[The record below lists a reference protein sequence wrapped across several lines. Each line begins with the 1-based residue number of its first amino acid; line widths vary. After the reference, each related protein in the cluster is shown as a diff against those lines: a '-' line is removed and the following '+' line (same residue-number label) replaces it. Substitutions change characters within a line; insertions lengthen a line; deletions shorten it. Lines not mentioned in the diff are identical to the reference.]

1 MPKSPTMKKTSE
13 MCEALKRRLGL
24 RQFIA
29 RYPYEI
35 FSKGQTIILQNETPP
50 GVFVIESGKAKTYTI
65 TSDGHEQL
73 ISIHSKGEDIPIGFA
88 FGLIEKTKYFYEAY
102 TKCTIRVIPKDAFLK
117 HIRSDVDFMHQMYA
131 NNVEQLSF
139 TLSRIHALEQP
150 RASNKVALTL
160 IYLADRLLPKSWA
173 GPKSKQISVTQEE
186 IANLLGMTRETVSS
200 ELKKLRIKRVISY
213 SRKNYVLYIERIKK
227 HLENHR

>member
-50 GVFVIESGKAKTYTI
+50 GVFVIESGKVKTYTI

-73 ISIHSKGEDIPIGFA
+73 ISIHSKGEDIPIGF
-88 FGLIEKTKYFYEAY
+88 YFWAY
-102 TKCTIRVIPKDAFLK
+102 
-117 HIRSDVDFMHQMYA
+117 
-131 NNVEQLSF
+131 
-139 TLSRIHALEQP
+139 
-150 RASNKVALTL
+150 
-160 IYLADRLLPKSWA
+160 
-173 GPKSKQISVTQEE
+173 
-186 IANLLGMTRETVSS
+186 
-200 ELKKLRIKRVISY
+200 
-213 SRKNYVLYIERIKK
+213 RKNKIFL
-227 HLENHR
+227 